1 MKNYLEQKLGSSLFN
16 SVELVTEPDS
26 ARIDSDFA
34 VYLKDGKTVI
44 YAPIASFFEEAL
56 DKYLSEGELGRAA
69 SYTTDKIYYS
79 DFGAVGD
86 GKNEDINS
94 LRSAHEYA
102 NAAKRHTV
110 YGNKGAKYYIEKTE
124 LKPIEIA
131 TSANWEGVEF
141 IIDDRF
147 ITDTEETRLERVGA
161 IFNVIPEYATSYNK
175 ENDPL
180 GIIARINEQG
190 GIKADDTHIPLN
202 LGFDAMIG
210 LVNTE
215 KTLYKRWDSY
225 SKTTGK
231 GGPQQEVV
239 VVRADNSIDQTTK
252 TLFPYEGVDRVL
264 ITRCDTAPITL
275 KGGRFVTIA
284 TREDLHWNYIGRYFR
299 INRCNVTI
307 DGMDHYVD
315 NQPLGKPAMK
325 KLSGYERLIPVT
337 EGGGPNYSGWLFTF
351 MAHNLLVINSKL
363 CGRAHYNNGSYDIGG
378 SMTNKTVFRNCTQ
391 YNMYDENGQVYDECH
406 AYWGIHGTNY
416 CKNIEFD
423 NCVFSRFDAHAG
435 VYNVKIT
442 GCKLGKIN
450 AVGGGTILI
459 EDTTVHFGNALT
471 LREDY
476 ATSWRGDAIFRN
488 VTLDTLGKEVECG
501 RLVSGSI
508 HNSDYGY
515 DTMIPNVIVDNVKW
529 NKDCIKYFSVMHLP
543 RDASFFDE
551 NEEKYNH
558 IIPAERVV
566 IRNQEPGYEI
576 SVIVADG
583 TTDLYKEA
591 IFE

>member
-1 MKNYLEQKLGSSLFN
+1 MKNYLEEKLGASLAN
-16 SVELVTEPDS
+16 SVKLVTEPDPS
-26 ARIDSDFA
+26 LTDADFA
-34 VYLKDGKTVI
+34 VLKQDAQTVI
-44 YAPIASFFEEAL
+44 YAPIASFFKEAL
-56 DKYLSEGELGRAA
+56 DKYLAEGELFREAK
-69 SYTTDKIYYS
+69 YVTDKIYYS

-86 GKNEDINS
+86 GKNEDISS

-102 NAAKRHTV
+102 NACGRHTV
-110 YGNKGAKYYIEKTE
+110 CGNAGAKYYIEKTG

-161 IFNVIPEYATSYNK
+161 IFNIIPEYATSYNK

-190 GIKADDTHIPLN
+190 GIKTDDTHIPLN
-202 LGFDAMIG
+202 LGFDALIG
-210 LVNTE
+210 LVNSE
-215 KTLYKRWDSY
+215 KTLYKRWDPY
-225 SKTTGK
+225 TKKTGK

-252 TLFPYEGVDRVL
+252 TLFDYAGIDRIL
-264 ITRCDTAPITL
+264 ISRCDTPQITL

-299 INRCNVTI
+299 INRSNVTI

-315 NQPLGKPAMK
+315 NQPLGKPVMK

-351 MAHNLLVINSKL
+351 MAHNLLVINTKL

-378 SMTNKTVFRNCTQ
+378 SMTNKTVFKNCTQ
-391 YNMYDENGQVYDECH
+391 YNMYDESGKVYDECH

-416 CKNIEFD
+416 CKNIEFED
-423 NCVFSRFDAHAG
+423 CVFSRFDAHAG
-435 VYNVKIT
+435 VYNVRLS
-442 GCKLGKIN
+442 GCKLGKVN
-450 AVGGGTILI
+450 AVGGGTLLI
-459 EDTTVHFGNALT
+459 ENTTVHFGSSLT

-476 ATSWRGDAIFRN
+476 ATSWRGDVIFRN
-488 VTLDTLGKEVECG
+488 VTLDTNGIEVEAG
-501 RLVSGSI
+501 RLISGTI
-508 HNSDYGY
+508 HNADYGY
-515 DTMIPNVIVDNVKW
+515 DTMIPNIIVDNVKW
-529 NKDCIKYFSVMHLP
+529 NKKDFKSFSVCSLY
-543 RDASFFDE
+543 RDASFHDE
-551 NEEKYNH
+551 NAEKYNH
-558 IIPAERVV
+558 IIPAERII

-576 SVIVADG
+576 ETINRDG
-583 TTDLYKEA
+583 TTDLFKEV
-591 IFE
+591 IYE